1 MLAREFILAR
11 LEGQVLA
18 VLALLL
24 SVLRLTRLYW
34 LVLLLLP
41 IRAVAVPVVPQFRSG
56 SSTTSSTSES
66 VINETI
72 TSHQYRTGYSYSASG
87 HNIESSDLNGYIN
100 PTATTLTEQ
109 TVGGVN
115 FSWTSPNLDA
125 VPRWKITNGGAAF
138 SLQETLI
145 TPGLDTVTTITR
157 TINTTTTTETTTTF
171 GQ

>member
-1 MLAREFILAR
+1 MIK
-11 LEGQVLA
+11 
-18 VLALLL
+18 
-24 SVLRLTRLYW
+24 YW
-34 LVLLLLP
+34 LLVLFVVP
-41 IRAVAVPVVPQFRSG
+41 TKVFAVPVVPQFRSG
-56 SSTTSSTSES
+56 SSQTSSTSES

-87 HNIESSDLNGYIN
+87 HNIESADVNSYIN
-100 PTATTLTEQ
+100 PSASTLTEQ
-109 TVGGVN
+109 TVGGVS
-115 FSWTSPNLDA
+115 FSWTSPNLEA
-125 VPRWKITNGGAAF
+125 VPRWKISTPGSAF

>member
-1 MLAREFILAR
+1 MSR
-11 LEGQVLA
+11 LWL
-18 VLALLL
+18 
-24 SVLRLTRLYW
+24 

-41 IRAVAVPVVPQFRSG
+41 VRAFAVPVVPQFRTG

-66 VINETI
+66 IINETI

-87 HNIESSDLNGYIN
+87 HNIKSETGYIN
-100 PTATTLTEQ
+100 PTSTTTDQQ

-115 FSWTSPNLDA
+115 FNWTSPNLEA
-125 VPRWKITNGGAAF
+125 IPRWSINTDGAAF

-157 TINTTTTTETTTTF
+157 TINSSTTTETTTTF

>member
-1 MLAREFILAR
+1 ME
-11 LEGQVLA
+11 QV

-24 SVLRLTRLYW
+24 SVLRLTKYW
-34 LVLLLLP
+34 LLFLLVAP
-41 IRAVAVPVVPQFRSG
+41 IRVFAVPVVPQFRSG
-56 SSTTSSTSES
+56 SSQTSSTSES

-72 TSHQYRTGYSYSASG
+72 TSYQYRTGYSYSASG
-87 HNIESSDLNGYIN
+87 HNIESADVNSYIN
-100 PTATTLTEQ
+100 PSASTLTEQ
-109 TVGGVN
+109 TVGGVS
-115 FSWTSPNLDA
+115 FSWTSPNLEA
-125 VPRWKITNGGAAF
+125 VPRWKISTPGSAF

>member
-1 MLAREFILAR
+1 M
-11 LEGQVLA
+11 
-18 VLALLL
+18 
-24 SVLRLTRLYW
+24 TRLW
-34 LVLLLLP
+34 LLVLLLLP
-41 IRAVAVPVVPQFRSG
+41 IRTLAVPVVPQFRTG

-87 HNIESSDLNGYIN
+87 HNIESETGFIN
-100 PTATTLTEQ
+100 PTPTTANEQ

-115 FSWTSPNLDA
+115 FSWTSPNLEA
-125 VPRWKITNGGAAF
+125 IPRWGIVNDGAAF

-145 TPGLDTVTTITR
+145 TPGLDTITTIGR
-157 TINTTTTTETTTTF
+157 TITTRTTTETTTTF

>member
-1 MLAREFILAR
+1 M
-11 LEGQVLA
+11 
-18 VLALLL
+18 
-24 SVLRLTRLYW
+24 
-34 LVLLLLP
+34 
-41 IRAVAVPVVPQFRSG
+41 PVVPQFRSG
-56 SSTTSSTSES
+56 TSQTSSTSES

-87 HNIESSDLNGYIN
+87 HNIESETGYIN
-100 PTATTLTEQ
+100 PTATKLTEQ

-115 FSWTSPNLDA
+115 FSWTSPNLEA
-125 VPRWKITNGGAAF
+125 VPRWKITNGGSAF

-157 TINTTTTTETTTTF
+157 TINTTTTVETTTTF

>member
-1 MLAREFILAR
+1 M
-11 LEGQVLA
+11 
-18 VLALLL
+18 
-24 SVLRLTRLYW
+24 
-34 LVLLLLP
+34 
-41 IRAVAVPVVPQFRSG
+41 PVVPQFRSG
-56 SSTTSSTSES
+56 SSQTSSTSES
-66 VINETI
+66 IINESI

-87 HNIESSDLNGYIN
+87 HNIKSETGYIN

-109 TVGGVN
+109 TVGGVS

-157 TINTTTTTETTTTF
+157 TINSSTTTETTTTF

>member
-1 MLAREFILAR
+1 M
-11 LEGQVLA
+11 
-18 VLALLL
+18 
-24 SVLRLTRLYW
+24 TRLW
-34 LVLLLLP
+34 LLVLLALP
-41 IRAVAVPVVPQFRSG
+41 YRTLAVPIVPQFRSG
-56 SSTTSSTSES
+56 TSQTSSTSES

-87 HNIESSDLNGYIN
+87 HNIESADTNNYIN

-109 TVGGVN
+109 TVGGVS
-115 FSWTSPNLDA
+115 FSWTAPSLQD
-125 VPRWKITNGGAAF
+125 VPRWKVVTPGSAF

-157 TINTTTTTETTTTF
+157 TINTTTTVETSTTF